1 MIILSGNCPRH
12 HNAIML
18 ELTDF
23 DDSKISYLARG
34 HHVDTLLVP
43 REYKD
48 TFEFTE
54 LHKILLPIMIDVRRT
69 LENLHQILPDLS
81 IEDLFRVLDNI
92 VEIPQFNVGQTT
104 TIRRD
109 DSGWRPY
116 DTGTFIS
123 YASNGITLSDE
134 GTCK

>member
-1 MIILSGNCPRH
+1 
-12 HNAIML
+12 ML

-23 DDSKISYLARG
+23 DDSKISYLARISRG

-48 TFEFTE
+48 
-54 LHKILLPIMIDVRRT
+54 
-69 LENLHQILPDLS
+69 
-81 IEDLFRVLDNI
+81 
-92 VEIPQFNVGQTT
+92 
-104 TIRRD
+104 
-109 DSGWRPY
+109 
-116 DTGTFIS
+116 TFIS

>member
-1 MIILSGNCPRH
+1 
-12 HNAIML
+12 ML

-23 DDSKISYLARG
+23 DDSKISYLARISRG

-48 TFEFTE
+48 TFESTE
-54 LHKILLPIMIDVRRT
+54 LYKVLLPNI
-69 LENLHQILPDLS
+69 S
-81 IEDLFRVLDNI
+81 IGD
-92 VEIPQFNVGQTT
+92 
-104 TIRRD
+104 
-109 DSGWRPY
+109 
-116 DTGTFIS
+116 FIS